1 MKKLNNWWQ
10 SLGKYNHDKAK
21 WSVLINFVKFENH
34 TLSVQER
41 IALLNDVRREVE
53 LILIQ
58 DLIKAEN
65 EVKACNEYFAPQQTK
80 KARTIDVNFDKP
92 LSELNKNY

>member
-1 MKKLNNWWQ
+1 MRKLNNWWQ
-10 SLGKYNHDKAK
+10 SLGKYSHEKAK
-21 WSVLINFVKFENH
+21 WSILINFIKFESH
-34 TLSVQER
+34 ELSVQER
-41 IALLNDVRREVE
+41 IALLDDVRREVE

-65 EVKACNEYFAPQQTK
+65 EVKACKEYFTPEQKQ
-80 KARTIDVNFDKP
+80 KAKTVDVNFDKP